1 MSHPEISRRCLA
13 CGATVRANA
22 RFCPQCG
29 RRVVKEPLNRAG
41 AFSKESPRAAPDA
54 ETERGAKPAT
64 TSQVEDEAQAS
75 GGAPRRVTG
84 PLGRKAGDTGELKAP
99 AAEDA
104 PAVAPP
110 PAKRRRTTV
119 IVEENLR
126 PRVEKLR
133 EASMVVLEEASE
145 DSGARFVLIALAV
158 FLLFLL
164 FLLIS
169 NVLR

>member
-1 MSHPEISRRCLA
+1 
-13 CGATVRANA
+13 
-22 RFCPQCG
+22 
-29 RRVVKEPLNRAG
+29 VVKEPLNRAG
-41 AFSKESPRAAPDA
+41 AFSKENLKVAPDA
-54 ETERGAKPAT
+54 DTERGAKPLTT
-64 TSQVEDEAQAS
+64 TSAEDDVQEAS
-75 GGAPRRVTG
+75 GSARRKVTG
-84 PLGRKAGDTGELKAP
+84 PLGRKAGDTGELKIP
-99 AAEDA
+99 AAEDD
-104 PAVAPP
+104 PP
-110 PAKRRRTTV
+110 ERETPAKRRRTTV

-164 FLLIS
+164 FLIIS